1 MKGVK
6 HRTGRLHFGVDYAT
20 IGKKEGSDAFMKEI
34 FSRRSIRRFT
44 PEPVTEQEVE
54 KLLRAAMNAPS
65 ACNEQPW
72 EFVVIRDSRV
82 MQEIRKL
89 HIYFGPLDTADC
101 AVVVCGDTEKE
112 IAPGF
117 WVQDC
122 SAAME
127 NLLLETEHLGL
138 GAVWMGVYPLEA
150 RVAAVKEILGLPEK
164 VIPLGI
170 AAVGRPAA
178 RVEPADR
185 YRPER
190 IHRDQW

>member
-1 MKGVK
+1 
-6 HRTGRLHFGVDYAT
+6 
-20 IGKKEGSDAFMKEI
+20 MKEI
-34 FSRRSIRRFT
+34 FSRRSIRKFT

-72 EFVVIRDSRV
+72 EFVVIRDSKV

-101 AVVVCGDTEKE
+101 AIVVCGHLKREV
-112 IAPGF
+112 APGF

-127 NLLLETEHLGL
+127 NLLLETEYLGL
-138 GAVWMGVYPLEA
+138 GAVWMGVYPLDA
-150 RVAAVKEILGLPEK
+150 RVAAVKEILGLPED
-164 VIPLGI
+164 VIPLGV
-170 AAVGRPAA
+170 AAVGRPAIQ
-178 RVEPADR
+178 VEPADR
-185 YRPER
+185 YQPDR
-190 IHRDQW
+190 IHRDRW